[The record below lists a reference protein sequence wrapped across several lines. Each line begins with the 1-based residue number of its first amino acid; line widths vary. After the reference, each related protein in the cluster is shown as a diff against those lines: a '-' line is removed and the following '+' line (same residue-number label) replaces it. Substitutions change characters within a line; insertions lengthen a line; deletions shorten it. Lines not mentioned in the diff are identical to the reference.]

1 MPTVVEP
8 RKSLG
13 AASPAMHRFP
23 PVDELRY
30 LVGTTLAQITE
41 DPYQV
46 SFLLT
51 NDRGGTTLTSEYA
64 FEFRQSN
71 GHAEVHR
78 PEQKSSNFGPC
89 QFHKLLD
96 DIVVGVE
103 LSADELQ
110 LCLSFAGGSNLTIL
124 SDLGGHEAGTI
135 ACGFGSQKHWV
146 F

>member
-1 MPTVVEP
+1 
-8 RKSLG
+8 
-13 AASPAMHRFP
+13 MHRFP
-23 PVDELRY
+23 PVDDFRY
-30 LVGTTLAQITE
+30 LVGTTLSQITV

-51 NDRGGTTLTSEYA
+51 DDRGGTTLTSGYA

-96 DIVVGVE
+96 GTVVGVE
-103 LSADELQ
+103 LSADELR
-110 LCLSFAGGSNLTIL
+110 LCLCFAEGSKLTIL
-124 SDLGGHEAGTI
+124 SEPE
-135 ACGFGSQKHWV
+135 S
-146 F
+146 

>member
-1 MPTVVEP
+1 
-8 RKSLG
+8 
-13 AASPAMHRFP
+13 MHRFP

-30 LVGTTLAQITE
+30 LVGTTLTQITV

-51 NDRGGTTLTSEYA
+51 DDRGETTLTSGYA

-78 PEQKSSNFGPC
+78 PDQKSSNFGPC
-89 QFHKLLD
+89 HFHKLLD
-96 DIVVGVE
+96 GAVVGVE
-103 LSADELQ
+103 LSADELR
-110 LCLSFAGGSNLTIL
+110 LCLSFAEGSKLTIF
-124 SDLGGHEAGTI
+124 SDLGGYEAGTI
-135 ACGFGSQKHWV
+135 ACGFGSRKYWV